1 MWYKTKLTK
10 YYHKQHLS
18 LRSNFWSPKGLQS
31 RHTKVSHMRLFPVS
45 KITGRRYKFRQVLG
59 SAISLCL
66 SIHKN
71 RTVYCDAFQ
80 RFNPQNINKSY
91 VTQPLSSIFIYT
103 LYVIHT
109 FFIGRCAQM
118 TVEGFSF
125 EYWVIQPTYNL
136 CIFHEWN
143 LVIRGVSSRYA
154 NSYKKYI
161 QGMPTCKIQ

>member
-1 MWYKTKLTK
+1 M
-10 YYHKQHLS
+10 Q
-18 LRSNFWSPKGLQS
+18 
-31 RHTKVSHMRLFPVS
+31 LFPVS

-91 VTQPLSSIFIYT
+91 VTQPLSSICIYT

-109 FFIGRCAQM
+109 FFIGSCAQM
-118 TVEGFSF
+118 SVEGFSF
-125 EYWVIQPTYNL
+125 ECCVIQPL
-136 CIFHEWN
+136 CTICAYSTDGIW
-143 LVIRGVSSRYA
+143 
-154 NSYKKYI
+154 SYVGCL
-161 QGMPTCKIQ
+161 QGMPTLIKDIFKVCQLVKINRCFYSKRLCLFSNLLNNTR

>member
-10 YYHKQHLS
+10 YHKQHLS
-18 LRSNFWSPKGLQS
+18 LRSNFWSPRGLQS

-91 VTQPLSSIFIYT
+91 VTQPLSSVCIFRVRYIRYIRYT
-103 LYVIHT
+103 LFIRFLLVDVRRCPSRVSALNAVSYSHYVQFVHIPRMEFGHT
-109 FFIGRCAQM
+109 
-118 TVEGFSF
+118 
-125 EYWVIQPTYNL
+125 W
-136 CIFHEWN
+136 
-143 LVIRGVSSRYA
+143 GVF
-154 NSYKKYI
+154 KVC
-161 QGMPTCKIQ
+161 QLL